1 MTDTTTKV
9 RAHYSAANLIERI
22 KSALATIAPEE
33 QTLTVAQLAPLDQF
47 HTLGQ
52 HKKRRPTVKK
62 NLLSLAMSLALL
74 MSAATQAQTT
84 HLTIT
89 VPFEF
94 TAGNVQLPAGEY
106 EVTAVGPTLSVHNV
120 NSNAGTLVLSTS
132 CQSLKPAA
140 DAKLVFHRYGNQYFL
155 AEVWNRHSSLGNQIK
170 INSRQTELRK
180 NQSKDEVVLIASE
193 K

>member
-1 MTDTTTKV
+1 M
-9 RAHYSAANLIERI
+9 
-22 KSALATIAPEE
+22 
-33 QTLTVAQLAPLDQF
+33 
-47 HTLGQ
+47 
-52 HKKRRPTVKK
+52 KK
-62 NLLSLAMSLALL
+62 NLFAIAMSLALL
-74 MSAATQAQTT
+74 MSAAAQAQTT

-106 EVTAVGPTLSVHNV
+106 EVTAVGPWGGPTISVHNV

-132 CQSLKPAA
+132 CQSQKPTAN
-140 DAKLVFHRYGNQYFL
+140 AKLVFYRYGQQYFL
-155 AEVWNRHSSLGNQIK
+155 AEVWNRHSSVGNQIQ
-170 INSRQTELRK
+170 IHSRQTELAK

>member
-1 MTDTTTKV
+1 M
-9 RAHYSAANLIERI
+9 
-22 KSALATIAPEE
+22 
-33 QTLTVAQLAPLDQF
+33 
-47 HTLGQ
+47 
-52 HKKRRPTVKK
+52 KK

-74 MSAATQAQTT
+74 MSAAAQAQTT

-106 EVTAVGPTLSVHNV
+106 EVTAVGPWGGPTLSVHNV
-120 NSNAGTLVLSTS
+120 NSNAATLVLSTS
-132 CQSLKPAA
+132 CRSQKPTS
-140 DAKLVFHRYGNQYFL
+140 DAKLVFYRYGQQYFL
-155 AEVWNRHSSLGNQIK
+155 AEVWNRHSSVGNQIQIK
-170 INSRQTELRK
+170 SRQTQLAR